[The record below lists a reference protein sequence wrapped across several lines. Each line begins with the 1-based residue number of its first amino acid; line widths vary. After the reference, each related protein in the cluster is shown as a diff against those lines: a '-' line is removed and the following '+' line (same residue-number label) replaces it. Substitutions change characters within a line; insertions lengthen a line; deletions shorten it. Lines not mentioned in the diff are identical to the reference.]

1 METKLEGYLLTECT
15 IITIFTSKKRYL
27 RHFQY
32 KMYSECTIIT
42 IFTSKKRYLRHF
54 QYKMYS
60 GKK

>member
-15 IITIFTSKKRYL
+15 IITIFTSKN
-27 RHFQY
+27 
-32 KMYSECTIIT
+32 
-42 IFTSKKRYLRHF
+42 RYLRHF